1 MAMNDEERK
10 FMMDCDVF
18 RDYTSIEEYKAD
30 IRRYLT
36 LSSWHYSEE
45 MADEIVTT
53 NDILID
59 RAFAENEPAADI
71 AVDIGYSCG

>member
-1 MAMNDEERK
+1 MTDEESK

-18 RDYTSIEEYKAD
+18 KDYASIEEYKAD

-36 LSSWHYSEE
+36 LSGWHYSVEQ
-45 MADEIVTT
+45 ADEIVTRSAV
-53 NDILID
+53 LID

-71 AVDIGYSCG
+71 AVDIGYGCG